1 MGANLKDISRSSRR
15 SSAEK
20 DGISNFGLCFS
31 KRYVKIVEAY
41 CEEATEKLPSFEKLE
56 RKTTVMIW
64 FNIKELES
72 RLINGE
78 VTDKV
83 AFTYLLTHLILITLA
98 SYIQGDED
106 PFWMVLVHLM
116 ISLGSTIWG
125 LKKTY
130 EINQRGGN
138 REYLKRFLSLSF
150 VSGVR
155 MVVFVFLFLFGI
167 NLLTLLFQALGMQTP
182 LSALAKN
189 VLELAGFVLMVGVY
203 YYILLKS
210 FRRINTEDAAEGV
223 PA

>member
-1 MGANLKDISRSSRR
+1 
-15 SSAEK
+15 
-20 DGISNFGLCFS
+20 
-31 KRYVKIVEAY
+31 
-41 CEEATEKLPSFEKLE
+41 
-56 RKTTVMIW
+56 MIW
-64 FNIKELES
+64 FNIKKLES

-83 AFTYLLTHLILITLA
+83 AFTYLLTHIILITLA
-98 SYIQGDED
+98 SYIRGDED

-116 ISLGSTIWG
+116 ISLGSSIWG

-138 REYLKRFLSLSF
+138 RDYLKRFLSLSL

-155 MVVFVFLFLFGI
+155 MVVFVFLFLFAI
-167 NLLTLLFQALGMQTP
+167 NLLTLLFHALGMQIP